1 LVPGVLVVEMGLEIT
16 FLCVLRLF
24 VIRATQFLRHVCS
37 CLCQEP
43 RHGHKRVEGCDAQ
56 SVASCAKHTRE
67 TDTSSY
73 DSPQPP
79 EMLLLNAFLRA
90 SLEQQ
95 RIAAQSRSDDNAK
108 RTSDARFAQRR
119 RSHHAKREVIPCPD
133 TADPLQLY
141 ESELVVE
148 ADVLSV
154 HELNHQVAAML
165 RAHSDTALVIP
176 RRRRIDDASTTPCF
190 S

>member
-1 LVPGVLVVEMGLEIT
+1 VIGVLVVEMGLQST
-16 FLCVLRLF
+16 LLCVLRLF
-24 VIRATQFLRHVCS
+24 LIPATQYLRHAYLCM
-37 CLCQEP
+37 CQEP
-43 RHGHKRVEGCDAQ
+43 RRGHQRVEGCDAQ
-56 SVASCAKHTRE
+56 RVASCAKHTRE

-79 EMLLLNAFLRA
+79 EMLLLEAFLRA

-119 RSHHAKREVIPCPD
+119 RSHHAKREVTPCPD

-154 HELNHQVAAML
+154 HELNHQVAAVL

-176 RRRRIDDASTTPCF
+176 RRPTFDDASTTPCF

>member
-1 LVPGVLVVEMGLEIT
+1 MGLQIT

-24 VIRATQFLRHVCS
+24 VISATQFLRHVCS

-119 RSHHAKREVIPCPD
+119 RGHHATREVTPCPD
-133 TADPLQLY
+133 ASDPLQLY
-141 ESELVVE
+141 ESELLD

-154 HELNHQVAAML
+154 HELNHQVAAEL
-165 RAHSDTALVIP
+165 RSHSDTALVIHRYP
-176 RRRRIDDASTTPCF
+176 SFHDATMTRCF